1 MNVHCQWSG
10 LSTHIINGHSS
21 FGWKI
26 NPSLPEET
34 ALSFPIIVDM
44 NGNADSPQ
52 DAPQTSQV
60 AFSSLTS

>member
-1 MNVHCQWSG
+1 MNVLCQWSG
-10 LSTHIINGHSS
+10 LSTPSGYGHSS
-21 FGWKI
+21 FGWKF

-34 ALSFPIIVDM
+34 AMSFPLTVDM
-44 NGNADSPQ
+44 KGNADSPQ